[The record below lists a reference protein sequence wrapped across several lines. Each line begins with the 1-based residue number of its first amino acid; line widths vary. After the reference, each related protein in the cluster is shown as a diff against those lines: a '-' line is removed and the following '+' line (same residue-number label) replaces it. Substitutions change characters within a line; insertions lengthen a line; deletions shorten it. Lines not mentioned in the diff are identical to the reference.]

1 MRMNSNDLF
10 GLSDRVA
17 VVTGAASGY
26 GLASAQILS
35 KYGASIVACDID
47 TANLAAIVA
56 RLPEPS
62 RHTFH
67 ALDVS
72 RVSESQNLVDAVLA
86 KYQRLDILVNAA
98 AVLQSVDIE
107 QVDEPHWNRTIDVN
121 LKGAYFLSRATSMP
135 MRRQKWGRI
144 INFISTASFTGGA
157 RGSSV
162 YGISKA
168 GVVAMTRGFAR
179 ALGRDNV
186 LVNAISPA
194 SLRTPLFRRGMSDQ
208 QLEEVSREYLKSS
221 LFGRWTEPE
230 EVARSVLYL
239 ASEMSSCVTG
249 HLLRADS
256 GAEVVHP

>member
-1 MRMNSNDLF
+1 MDSDDPLQLSN
-10 GLSDRVA
+10 RVA

-26 GLASAQILS
+26 GLASIQILAR
-35 KYGASIVACDID
+35 YGASVVACDIN
-47 TANLAAIVA
+47 ASGLPAIVA
-56 RLPEPS
+56 ALPEQS
-62 RHTFH
+62 RHIAH

-72 RVSESQNLVDAVLA
+72 QVSECESLVDAVLA
-86 KYQRLDILVNAA
+86 RYKRLDILVNAA
-98 AVLQSVDIE
+98 AVLQSIDID
-107 QVDEPHWNRTIDVN
+107 QVDESHWNRTMDVN
-121 LKGAYFLSRATSMP
+121 LKGQYFLSRAASRP
-135 MRRQKWGRI
+135 MRQQKWGRI
-144 INFISTASFTGGA
+144 INFISTAAFTGGA

-162 YGISKA
+162 YGMSKA
-168 GVVAMTRGFAR
+168 GIVAMTRGFAR
-179 ALGRDNV
+179 AFGRDNV

-208 QLEEVSREYLKSS
+208 QLEELSREYLNSS